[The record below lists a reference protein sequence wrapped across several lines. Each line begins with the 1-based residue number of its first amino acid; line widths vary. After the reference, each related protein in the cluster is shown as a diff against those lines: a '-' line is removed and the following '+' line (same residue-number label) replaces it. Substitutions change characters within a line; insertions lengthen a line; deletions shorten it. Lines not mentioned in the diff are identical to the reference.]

1 MGSDDG
7 RTRSGAARYE
17 AMRTAFRPGFGGPAP
32 ADRTAL
38 VVENDYGS
46 RTAMTA
52 LLERIRLTVVAAE
65 SGHSALDVLAE
76 RDDIAVVLIDIMM
89 PIMDGYETM
98 RAVRK
103 LPRYAE
109 LPIIAVTAKDG
120 AGERERCLEA
130 GASGFITKPVNTA
143 ELLATIGACTTL
155 GGTPPTTTW

>member
-1 MGSDDG
+1 MGSDEG
-7 RTRSGAARYE
+7 GPRSGGARYE
-17 AMRTAFRPGFGGPAP
+17 VMRTAFRPGFGGPAP

-52 LLERIRLTVVAAE
+52 LLERVRLTVVAAE

-120 AGERERCLEA
+120 IGERERCLEA
-130 GASGFITKPVNTA
+130 GASGFITKPVDTA
-143 ELLATIGACTTL
+143 ELLATIGACTAP
-155 GGTPPTTTW
+155 GGPPPTTDW